1 MSTVQARTL
10 IGLGV
15 ALAAGLLVPGAH
27 AKRPPTPPPRVSGA
41 GSAPPPAW
49 VEFGARS
56 RWLAYSSY
64 CWTTEG
70 RAAACVDFIP
80 PLMRPDV
87 PVIAVERGTRLR
99 FRLGF
104 RPTSVKLL
112 LLGPG
117 PRRTWTL
124 AASASTTWRAVRA
137 GVFLL
142 EAKGAGGSAGYALR
156 LRLR

>member
-1 MSTVQARTL
+1 M
-10 IGLGV
+10 
-15 ALAAGLLVPGAH
+15 
-27 AKRPPTPPPRVSGA
+27 
-41 GSAPPPAW
+41 
-49 VEFGARS
+49 
-56 RWLAYSSY
+56 
-64 CWTTEG
+64 
-70 RAAACVDFIP
+70 RA
-80 PLMRPDV
+80 DV

-117 PRRTWTL
+117 PRKTWTL

-137 GVFLL
+137 GVFVL

>member
-1 MSTVQARTL
+1 MRMTNGLALIAVLAIGSPAATAQA
-10 IGLGV
+10 G
-15 ALAAGLLVPGAH
+15 
-27 AKRPPTPPPRVSGA
+27 RPPTPPPKVSGA
-41 GSAPPPAW
+41 RTAPPPAW
-49 VEFGARS
+49 VEIGSRS

-64 CWTTEG
+64 CWGKGT
-70 RAAACVDFIP
+70 RAACVDFIP
-80 PLMRPDV
+80 PQSRPDV
-87 PVIAVERGTRLR
+87 PVIATERGTRLR

-117 PRRTWTL
+117 PRKTWSL
-124 AASASTTWRAVRA
+124 VASASTSWRAVRA

-142 EAKGAGGSAGYALR
+142 DAKGASGSAGYALR